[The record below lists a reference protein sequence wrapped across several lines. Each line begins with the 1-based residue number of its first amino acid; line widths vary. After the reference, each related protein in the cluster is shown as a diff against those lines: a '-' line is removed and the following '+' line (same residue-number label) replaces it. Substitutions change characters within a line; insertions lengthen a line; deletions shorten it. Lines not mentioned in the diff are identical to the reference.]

1 MEAFCNFQYGF
12 LEKAMNYTQDSARRL
27 VARTRQQQQQ
37 RRASMLERS
46 AQEINGMDQP
56 PALS

>member
-1 MEAFCNFQYGF
+1 
-12 LEKAMNYTQDSARRL
+12 MNYTQDAARRL

-46 AQEINGMDQP
+46 AQEVNGTDQP
-56 PALS
+56 QALA

>member
-1 MEAFCNFQYGF
+1 
-12 LEKAMNYTQDSARRL
+12 MNYTQDAARRL

-46 AQEINGMDQP
+46 AQEVNGTDSAQ
-56 PALS
+56 ALS

>member
-1 MEAFCNFQYGF
+1 MSH
-12 LEKAMNYTQDSARRL
+12 TQDSARRL

-46 AQEINGMDQP
+46 AQEINGMDQSQP
-56 PALS
+56 LA